1 MVSYLH
7 LVQPSFA
14 RRTSPSPFN
23 DLPADE
29 ESVHEEREVEGRRFR
44 VELVLGDP
52 QGQRIG
58 PARRDLKPPGQRT
71 RAFGRIDRAVR
82 IRPPRARRSD
92 DSVCRR
98 RFAVCHGGAPG
109 DVRDKRIAVDVLHLD
124 GIGTAVAVGIREK
137 RIRPRAEFLKIRKSV
152 SVRIL
157 DRIRQER
164 HRPLL
169 HLPGVGKSVT
179 IRIPGM
185 RIRIVP
191 ITIRIKLAA
200 FSSDLLLPCWKYFN
214 QP

>member
-1 MVSYLH
+1 MVTNLLDPIGRMDGDSLP
-7 LVQPSFA
+7 VSA
-14 RRTSPSPFN
+14 FN
-23 DLPADE
+23 DYVDGTYE
-29 ESVHEEREVEGRRFR
+29 
-44 VELVLGDP
+44 
-52 QGQRIG
+52 
-58 PARRDLKPPGQRT
+58 
-71 RAFGRIDRAVR
+71 
-82 IRPPRARRSD
+82 
-92 DSVCRR
+92 
-98 RFAVCHGGAPG
+98 HGASAYE
-109 DVRDKRIAVDVLHLD
+109 KR
-124 GIGTAVAVGIREK
+124 GTAVAVGIREK